1 MNEAK
6 LTIDSNMTL
15 RQLSRRP
22 LSVPVATSW
31 LLADLGEARGRQDLH
46 GRRSPEKLRALLQ
59 HALIESAI
67 SSNRIEGVVVEPAR
81 VEQVVLGLSPLRDR
95 DEQEVRGYR
104 EALSWIHESHGSI
117 PVSVETVRRL
127 HFLSHGQTGDAG
139 EFKTRDCD
147 IIERYPDGRS
157 RVLFRTVPAS
167 ETEQRMEEFVVLW
180 AECLSERWAPPAV
193 ALAAANLDFLCIHP
207 FRDGNGR
214 VSRLLLLLMAYTWD
228 LKWGGMSGSSG

>member
-1 MNEAK
+1 M
-6 LTIDSNMTL
+6 
-15 RQLSRRP
+15 
-22 LSVPVATSW
+22 
-31 LLADLGEARGRQDLH
+31 
-46 GRRSPEKLRALLQ
+46 
-59 HALIESAI
+59 
-67 SSNRIEGVVVEPAR
+67 
-81 VEQVVLGLSPLRDR
+81 
-95 DEQEVRGYR
+95 
-104 EALSWIHESHGSI
+104 
-117 PVSVETVRRL
+117 RRL

-139 EFKTRDCD
+139 EFKTRDSD